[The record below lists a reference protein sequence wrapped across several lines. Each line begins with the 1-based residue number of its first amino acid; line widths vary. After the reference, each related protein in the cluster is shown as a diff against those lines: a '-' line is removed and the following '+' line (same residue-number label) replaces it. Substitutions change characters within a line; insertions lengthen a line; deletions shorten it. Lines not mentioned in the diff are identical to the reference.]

1 MIGAFAVFEEAQ
13 GRLPQKERCPAMWYN
28 WKKDP
33 DKIGCYTTIT
43 LVLVAIAVIVVVA
56 QVAVK

>member
-1 MIGAFAVFEEAQ
+1 MFVGAHRGRFPLEERRA
-13 GRLPQKERCPAMWYN
+13 AMWYN

-43 LVLVAIAVIVVVA
+43 LVLIAIAVIVVVA